1 MHELRQMHI
10 RSAIEVFAW
19 PTRFDAARFFDR
31 LFFAALGMTM
41 LTLGMYALDNRML
54 NGEPIWLKPFKFAV
68 SFAILFATLAWASKK
83 LSRPWRKSL
92 VLVTGAGASAAA
104 FFFEMS
110 YIGAQASR
118 QELSHFNEA
127 TPFHE
132 MMYGLMGTGAT
143 VLMLTVSIVAVAT
156 LLDRDA
162 RIDQCLRLSIGLGF
176 LLTVVLTFWVAGEL
190 AGNGGRYIGT
200 PSVNGPKIPIV
211 GWSMEVGDL
220 RPAHFFALHAMQVLP
235 AVGYIAS
242 RLDLPKRL
250 LWVVTLLYASF
261 TMLVFT
267 AALRGIPL
275 ISS

>member
-1 MHELRQMHI
+1 MHDWRRVQI
-10 RSAIEVFAW
+10 RSAVEALAR
-19 PTRFDAARFFDR
+19 PTRFDAARWFDG

-41 LTLGMYALDNRML
+41 LTLGMYAIDDRML
-54 NGEPIWLKPFKFAV
+54 NGEPVWLKPFKFAV
-68 SFAILFATLAWASKK
+68 SFAILFVTLAWASKK
-83 LSRPWRKSL
+83 LSGPWRKSL
-92 VLVTGAGASAAA
+92 VLVSGAGASAAA

-110 YIGAQASR
+110 YISAQAAR
-118 QELSHFNEA
+118 QELSHFNET

-143 VLMLTVSIVAVAT
+143 VLMLTVSIVAVAI
-156 LLDRDA
+156 LMDRDA

-176 LLTVVLTFWVAGEL
+176 LLTVGLTFWVAGEL

-200 PSVNGPKIPIV
+200 PSVDGSKVPIV

-235 AVGYIAS
+235 ALGYVAS
-242 RLDLPKRL
+242 RFGLSQRL
-250 LWVVTLLYASF
+250 LWIATVLYASF
-261 TMLVFT
+261 TILVFMT
-267 AALRGIPL
+267 ALRGIPL